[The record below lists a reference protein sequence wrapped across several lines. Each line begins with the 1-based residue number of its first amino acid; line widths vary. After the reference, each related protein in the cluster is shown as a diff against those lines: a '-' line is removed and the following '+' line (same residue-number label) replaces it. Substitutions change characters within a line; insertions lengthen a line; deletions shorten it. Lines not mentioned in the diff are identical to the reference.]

1 MSRICI
7 HYPDEIFL
15 ISLSSNSN
23 AIFKRILKLVLG
35 GCKQVSIN
43 LRLAA
48 TFNLCNLSLTTTVGR
63 MTRVGVAKTSRGS
76 SCRKL
81 GKL

>member
-23 AIFKRILKLVLG
+23 AIFKRILKFVLQISFD
-35 GCKQVSIN
+35 KSS
-43 LRLAA
+43 LAA